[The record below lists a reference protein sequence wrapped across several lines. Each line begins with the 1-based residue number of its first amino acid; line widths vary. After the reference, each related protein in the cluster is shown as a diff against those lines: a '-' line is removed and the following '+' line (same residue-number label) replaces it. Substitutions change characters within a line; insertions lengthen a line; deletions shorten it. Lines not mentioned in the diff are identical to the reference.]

1 MAGGELAR
9 QATQFAVSVVLARLV
24 APADFGLL
32 AMALFVTGLVE
43 TVAAFGSTEALVQK
57 PDASPDDWSSVYWL
71 GLLLSLAVALIVVA
85 LGPVAAAFYRDRR
98 VIPLLGVVAWVG
110 VLKAI
115 GATQGAWL
123 AKQMRFR
130 TIAQVEWIGVV
141 VGGAAGLAMAWTG
154 WGVWSLV
161 ANSLVGLAVTGVL
174 LHLTCPWRPRLVVR
188 ASSLRATLRFGL
200 GMQGFG
206 IVNYF
211 NRRLD
216 DALIGRYVGPT
227 GLGYYSRAYQ
237 LMLYPVQNIA
247 GVVGRVMFPA
257 LAEIGDDLP
266 RLRAAYLRAV
276 SAIATVTFP
285 AMLGL
290 LVTAPEV
297 IGVLYG
303 PHWLPTVTILQILCV
318 VGMFQ
323 STGTTVGWIYLAR
336 ARTDLMLWW
345 GTGAAVVICS
355 SFLVGVRWG
364 VMGVTLAYAL
374 AYALLLVP
382 SLVIPYRLIQL
393 PLSELVRSIRGALA
407 GAVVMA
413 CLVGLVRE
421 ALVRNQVGQ
430 VLTFGASVTSGV
442 VIYSAWLWLIDSR
455 AIAEARLAW
464 TRVAEARGAAASEGS
479 P

>member
-1 MAGGELAR
+1 MASGEVAR

-24 APADFGLL
+24 APVDFGLL

-98 VIPLLGVVAWVG
+98 VIPILSVLAWVG
-110 VLKAI
+110 FLRAV
-115 GATQGAWL
+115 GATQSAWL

-130 TIAQVEWIGVV
+130 TIAQAEWIGVV
-141 VGGAAGLAMAWTG
+141 AGGAVGLTMAWTG

-161 ANSLVGLAVTGVL
+161 ANSLVGLGVTSVL
-174 LHLTCPWRPRLVVR
+174 LHVACPWRPRPVVR
-188 ASSLRATLRFGL
+188 ALSLRATLRFGL

-227 GLGYYSRAYQ
+227 GLGYYSRAYA

-247 GVVGRVMFPA
+247 GGVGRVMFPA
-257 LAEIGDDLP
+257 LAEIGGDLP
-266 RLRAAYLRAV
+266 RFRAAYLRAV

-297 IGVLYG
+297 IGILYG
-303 PHWLPTVTILQILCV
+303 PRWMPTVTILQVLCV
-318 VGMFQ
+318 VGMLQ
-323 STGTTVGWIYLAR
+323 SISTTVGWIYLAR

-355 SFLVGVRWG
+355 SFFVGVRWG
-364 VMGVTLAYAL
+364 VMGVTVAYAL

-382 SLVIPYRLIQL
+382 SLLIPYRLIQL
-393 PLSELVRSIRGALA
+393 PLSDLLRSVGGTLA

-413 CLVGLVRE
+413 CLVALVRE
-421 ALVRNQVGQ
+421 VLVRSQVGQ
-430 VLTFGASVTSGV
+430 TLTLAASVASGV
-442 VIYSAWLWLIDSR
+442 AIYSAWLWLIDSR
-455 AIAEARLAW
+455 AIAEVRLAW
-464 TRVAEARGAAASEGS
+464 AHVAEARGAATSEGS